1 MSSAIIRKGNLDTAT
16 YRDDGQYLMRIETQG
31 KDDVMI
37 EIGTG
42 ATSGK
47 SKERQG
53 LTATSKS
60 QEETRKGSLLQF
72 QVAWPST
79 H

>member
-42 ATSGK
+42 ATSG
-47 SKERQG
+47 
-53 LTATSKS
+53 
-60 QEETRKGSLLQF
+60 
-72 QVAWPST
+72 
-79 H
+79 

>member
-1 MSSAIIRKGNLDTAT
+1 MSSAILRTGNLDTAT

-42 ATSGK
+42 ATSG
-47 SKERQG
+47 
-53 LTATSKS
+53 
-60 QEETRKGSLLQF
+60 
-72 QVAWPST
+72 
-79 H
+79 